1 MLTMK
6 SKYGLKALTDL
17 ALSDPATVL
26 QSADMAERHGMSKKF
41 LDAILAELRVAGI
54 VSTRKGRA
62 GGYRLAR
69 PADVISV
76 GEVLRVLDGPLA
88 PIGCASRTA
97 YVPCSDC
104 KDERACSVRLT
115 MLEVRDAIASVLD
128 RKTLIEMANAGLP
141 PGGAAS
147 LPG

>member
-62 GGYRLAR
+62 EGYRLAR

-97 YVPCSDC
+97 YQPCDDC
-104 KDERACSVRLT
+104 ADHDSCAIRLT
-115 MLEVRDAIASVLD
+115 MVDVRDAMSHILDNTSIAQ
-128 RKTLIEMANAGLP
+128 MATRAKNAAVWSGRVR
-141 PGGAAS
+141 
-147 LPG
+147 

>member
-6 SKYGLKALTDL
+6 SKYGLKALSDL
-17 ALSDPATVL
+17 ALSDPETVL
-26 QSADMAERHGMSKKF
+26 QSADMAERHGISKKF
-41 LDAILAELRVAGI
+41 LDTILAELRVAGI
-54 VSTRKGRA
+54 VSTRKGRT

-69 PADVISV
+69 PADVVSV

-88 PIGCASRTA
+88 PIACASRTA

-104 KDERACSVRLT
+104 RDVRACSVRLT

-128 RKTLIEMANAGLP
+128 RKTLLEMANTGLLRGDAGLRA
-141 PGGAAS
+141 G
-147 LPG
+147 